1 MTATRR
7 DLLGNPV
14 TVDSDAALAGVDDF
28 VAGMLAYETRALRVL
43 AAADADPGACLLNAY
58 AAALHLLIEAP
69 EGPDNAEPYL
79 RRAEASAPAA
89 TPREQA
95 TTAFVRA
102 WAGDDIPEAMRLGE
116 QVVRE
121 SPRDLLM
128 VKLLHYHAFNAG
140 RFAVML
146 RIVEL
151 VEAANADVA
160 WMHGMAA
167 FAYEQCHL
175 LDQAEAAARRALALR
190 RKEPWAQ
197 HALAHV
203 MLTQGRIEEG
213 AAFLDGVQD
222 TWSGLNSFMIT
233 HLWWHQALFRLSQG
247 RTDEVLEIY
256 DRHCWGVA
264 KDYSQDQVGAVSLLA
279 RLEVSGVDV
288 GDRWDELGRY
298 LAARGPDATQPFLAL
313 QYLYG
318 LGRAGR
324 PEADA
329 LMAAIAERAR
339 TAPDH
344 VRATWA
350 EVALPTAEGLLAHAR
365 GDVETAVARLTP
377 ALPRL
382 IGIGGSHAQ
391 RDLFDLILLD
401 AVIRSG
407 RLERAQQALELRRL
421 HDPDGAPLNRAL
433 AKVYAGLGLARESA
447 AASARAERR

>member
-1 MTATRR
+1 MRR

-28 VAGMLAYETRALRVL
+28 VAGMLAYETRAVRVL
-43 AAADADPGACLLNAY
+43 AAADATPGACLLNAY

-69 EGPDNAEPYL
+69 EGPANAEPYL
-79 RRAEASAPAA
+79 RRAEAAALGA
-89 TPREQA
+89 TPRERA
-95 TTAFVRA
+95 TSAFVRA
-102 WAGDDIPEAMRLGE
+102 WARDDIPEAMRIGE
-116 QVVRE
+116 AVIGE
-121 SPRDLLM
+121 HPRDLLM

-140 RFAVML
+140 RFAEML
-146 RIVEL
+146 RIVER
-151 VEAANADVA
+151 VETQTQDVA

-175 LDQAEAAARRALALR
+175 LDQAEAAARRALQLR

-203 MLTQGRIEEG
+203 MLTQGRIAEG
-213 AAFLDGVQD
+213 AAFLDDVQD
-222 TWSGLNSFMIT
+222 TWDELNSFMLT

-247 RTDEVLEIY
+247 RMAEALEIY
-256 DRHCWGVA
+256 DHHCWGVA

-279 RLEVSGVDV
+279 RIELAGAEVG
-288 GDRWDELGRY
+288 GRWAELGAY

-318 LGRAGR
+318 LARAGR
-324 PEADA
+324 VEADA
-329 LMAAIAERAR
+329 LMAAITERAR
-339 TAPDH
+339 TTPDH
-344 VRATWA
+344 ARETWA
-350 EVALPTAEGLLAHAR
+350 EVALPVAEGMLAHAR
-365 GDVETAVARLTP
+365 GDMEMAVRRLTP
-377 ALPRL
+377 VLPRL
-382 IGIGGSHAQ
+382 IEIGGSHAQ
-391 RDLFDLILLD
+391 RDLFELILLD

-433 AKVYAGLGLARESA
+433 AEVYAGLGLARESA
-447 AASARAERR
+447 AAAARAERR